1 MPKVTIINANSET
14 VNNGKLHCAAY
25 CRVSSS
31 SEDQLNSYAAQIRY
45 YSSVFE
51 NSDTEELVDIYA
63 DEGITGTSEEKRDE
77 FKRLISDCKKG
88 KIDRIYTKSISRYAR
103 NTKDCLES
111 IRLLK
116 SLGVTIYFEKE
127 NIDTAKMSDEMMITI
142 MGGLAQEEST
152 SISQN
157 QRWSVHKRMKNGTY
171 ETSSVP
177 FGYIRENGILVFDP
191 INADIV
197 KMIYSDYLNGMGIES
212 IVKKLNEMGSFN
224 GKQGRKW
231 YNSAVV
237 YILTNEKYIG
247 DTLLQKSYSTDSMP
261 IKRNLNRGE
270 KSQYLIRNS
279 HAGIISESDFIKVK
293 EVMANKRETYYRP
306 FVSENCLKGRI
317 VCGLCGSVYKRRNK
331 RNKVYWGG
339 SAHNKNADNCISK
352 PIPED
357 IIKRT
362 FISMCNKLI
371 LHYKEIL
378 IPLQRGL
385 NELKTIK
392 FKGNSKVLDI
402 HKEIALLK
410 EQRHVIA
417 RLRKKGFMDEQKYNE
432 QLSALEVK
440 IKRQENELKKI
451 SKADQNDE
459 MLEQLDLL
467 ISCFEKKD
475 KTITEFD
482 SELFENIVDN
492 AIIEEKTI
500 SFSLISGLII
510 KEVMHE

>member
-1 MPKVTIINANSET
+1 MSNVTIINANTE
-14 VNNGKLHCAAY
+14 NAQKEKLRCAAY

-45 YSSVFE
+45 YSGVFE
-51 NSDTEELVDIYA
+51 NSETEELVDIYA

-77 FKRLISDCKKG
+77 FKRLMSDCKKG

-116 SLGVTIYFEKE
+116 ALGVTIFFEKE

-157 QRWSVHKRMKNGTY
+157 QKWSVRKRMQNGTY
-171 ETSSVP
+171 LSPSIAY
-177 FGYIRENGILVFDP
+177 GYKRQNGQLVID
-191 INADIV
+191 NKKAQIV
-197 KMIYSDYLNGMGIES
+197 KQIYKWYLSGKGVAT
-212 IVKKLNEMGSFN
+212 IVKELNLRQIPTCMYGKQWGSF
-224 GKQGRKW
+224 
-231 YNSAVV
+231 AVA
-237 YILTNEKYIG
+237 YILTNERYIG
-247 DTLLQKSYSTDSMP
+247 NMLLQKTYSTDTMP
-261 IKRNLNRGE
+261 IHKKVNKGE
-270 KSQYLIRNS
+270 KEQYLVQNS
-279 HAGIISESDFIKVK
+279 HEPIISIEDFKKVQELIAYNTKRYYKAAGDKSPFGGIIKCGFCGGTYKRKNRNGNPYWVCTNHDSGISRCAAKAIPEERIKQ
-293 EVMANKRETYYRP
+293 A
-306 FVSENCLKGRI
+306 FVSL
-317 VCGLCGSVYKRRNK
+317 
-331 RNKVYWGG
+331 
-339 SAHNKNADNCISK
+339 
-352 PIPED
+352 
-357 IIKRT
+357 
-362 FISMCNKLI
+362 CNKLI

-385 NELKTIK
+385 NELNSIK
-392 FKGNSKVLDI
+392 FKGNSRVLDI
-402 HKEIALLK
+402 HKEIASLK

-432 QLSALEVK
+432 QLTSLEGK

-451 SKADQNDE
+451 SKADDNDE

-475 KTITEFD
+475 KTITKFD
-482 SELFENIVDN
+482 SELFETIVDN

>member
-1 MPKVTIINANSET
+1 MSNVTIINANTE
-14 VNNGKLHCAAY
+14 NAQKEKLRCAAY

-45 YSSVFE
+45 YSSVFDE
-51 NSDTEELVDIYA
+51 SDTEELVDIYA

-116 SLGVTIYFEKE
+116 ALGVTIYFEKE

-157 QRWSVHKRMKNGTY
+157 QRWSVLKRMQNGTFEQSIAPY
-171 ETSSVP
+171 GYVKRDGKLVVDPEKATVVRQIYAWYLSGIGISLIAQKLIRAGIPLNNYNKPWKKSS
-177 FGYIRENGILVFDP
+177 I
-191 INADIV
+191 
-197 KMIYSDYLNGMGIES
+197 K
-212 IVKKLNEMGSFN
+212 
-224 GKQGRKW
+224 
-231 YNSAVV
+231 

-247 DTLLQKSYSTDSMP
+247 DTRLQKYYTTDSIP
-261 IKRNLNRGE
+261 TTKHWNNGE
-270 KSQYLIRNS
+270 KEQYYIKNT
-279 HAGIISESDFIKVK
+279 HEAIIKKEDFIKVQ
-293 EVMANKRETYYRP
+293 ELIANNTKLYYKAAGEKSPLGSKIKCGFCGGTYKRKNRNGNPYWVCTNHDSGISRCAAKAIPEERIKQA
-306 FVSENCLKGRI
+306 FVSL
-317 VCGLCGSVYKRRNK
+317 
-331 RNKVYWGG
+331 
-339 SAHNKNADNCISK
+339 
-352 PIPED
+352 
-357 IIKRT
+357 
-362 FISMCNKLI
+362 CNKLI

-378 IPLQRGL
+378 VPLQRGL
-385 NELKTIK
+385 NELNSIK
-392 FKGNSKVLDI
+392 FKGNSRVLDI
-402 HKEIALLK
+402 HKEIASLK

-432 QLSALEVK
+432 QLTSLEGK

-451 SKADQNDE
+451 SKADENDE

-475 KTITEFD
+475 KTITKFD
-482 SELFENIVDN
+482 SELFETIVDN

-500 SFSLISGLII
+500 LFSLISGLEIEESI
-510 KEVMHE
+510 